1 MRNKTILLLCS
12 ALLSG
17 SLSLS
22 LLGCGGCAS
31 TQPRSGAASPSFQGI
46 EILPEEKELSPAAK
60 DTYAYL
66 LYMQAL
72 ADEDEELLL
81 QAAQQMTGG
90 TLPAKAWLEGALWLD
105 SRRSERVLPLL
116 ELGLQVW
123 PDDLPLNL
131 FSAEALAAH
140 GKTKQGLE
148 QIQAF
153 VARHPD
159 SLDARME
166 LILLLVKAKRFDEAE
181 KHIGSIAAG
190 ERTPMVDYYHARALI
205 GMQRRAE
212 AIPLLQKAI
221 QAMPD
226 FVEALVELA
235 YAYEQQ
241 KQWNEARTIYE
252 KLLKLQVSEQDVCL
266 RLVHL
271 SLRLNQPEKALKYFR
286 KGPDAA
292 AFKLTATSMFL
303 ESRHY
308 LQAERLLKEMLDEP
322 GVPPDVFLML
332 AGIARDQRRDTELA
346 LSWLA
351 RIPASSPTAVQAEG
365 LKAQILADAG
375 KEKAALAS
383 VRNLQQRHAR
393 NETLLLLEVRLLARL
408 KAMDE
413 ALARARQAVEIVP
426 ESSEL
431 AFTLGSLLDSLGKR
445 DEAMKVMQG
454 IIASHPE
461 HYQALN
467 YVGYSLAVQ
476 GKDLE
481 HALEL
486 LQRADRL
493 APDQFFIVD
502 SLAWALFRL
511 GRTEEALQN
520 IRRAVALVPSPEVEI
535 LEHYGDIA
543 AADNGNGF
551 LLSFRSARFVKA
563 VNARNGRAH
572 AKGRVKRVERR
583 LSAERITA
591 DVAENRDLV
600 FCKDVIHSSVRAAR
614 AHHRRTNGNGVFKR
628 GERLI
633 LNAERFRYFSLR
645 KFAEITEK
653 RFALN
658 FKSER
663 KTMVF
668 YNGVKFLDND
678 KAFNF

>member
-105 SRRSERVLPLL
+105 SRRSEKVLPLL

-140 GKTKQGLE
+140 GKTEQGLE

-181 KHIGSIAAG
+181 KHIGAAG

-241 KQWNEARTIYE
+241 KQWNEARAIYE

-292 AFKLTATSMFL
+292 AFKLTAISMFL

-351 RIPASSPTAVQAEG
+351 RIPATSPTAVQAEG

-375 KEKAALAS
+375 KEKEALAS
-383 VRNLQQRHAR
+383 VRSLQQRHAR

-426 ESSEL
+426 DSSEL

-511 GRTEEALQN
+511 GRTEEALQS
-520 IRRAVALVPSPEVEI
+520 IRRAVALVPSPEAEI

-543 AADNGNGF
+543 AAAGQKEE
-551 LLSFRSARFVKA
+551 ARKA
-563 VNARNGRAH
+563 YEQALKLKPA
-572 AKGRVKRVERR
+572 
-583 LSAERITA
+583 
-591 DVAENRDLV
+591 
-600 FCKDVIHSSVRAAR
+600 
-614 AHHRRTNGNGVFKR
+614 
-628 GERLI
+628 
-633 LNAERFRYFSLR
+633 NAESLR
-645 KFAEITEK
+645 Q
-653 RFALN
+653 RL
-658 FKSER
+658 
-663 KTMVF
+663 
-668 YNGVKFLDND
+668 GDL
-678 KAFNF
+678 

>member
-72 ADEDEELLL
+72 SDEDEELLL

-105 SRRSERVLPLL
+105 SRRSEKVLPLL

-140 GKTKQGLE
+140 GKTEQGLE
-148 QIQAF
+148 QIRAF

-292 AFKLTATSMFL
+292 AFKLTAISMFL

-543 AADNGNGF
+543 AAAGQKEE
-551 LLSFRSARFVKA
+551 ARKA
-563 VNARNGRAH
+563 YEQALKLKPA
-572 AKGRVKRVERR
+572 
-583 LSAERITA
+583 
-591 DVAENRDLV
+591 
-600 FCKDVIHSSVRAAR
+600 
-614 AHHRRTNGNGVFKR
+614 
-628 GERLI
+628 
-633 LNAERFRYFSLR
+633 NAESLR
-645 KFAEITEK
+645 Q
-653 RFALN
+653 RL
-658 FKSER
+658 
-663 KTMVF
+663 
-668 YNGVKFLDND
+668 GDL
-678 KAFNF
+678 

>member
-31 TQPRSGAASPSFQGI
+31 TQPRSGVASPSFQGI

-105 SRRSERVLPLL
+105 SRRSEKVLPLL

-140 GKTKQGLE
+140 GKTEQGLE
-148 QIQAF
+148 QIRAF

-286 KGPDAA
+286 KDPDAA
-292 AFKLTATSMFL
+292 AFKLTAISMFL

-375 KEKAALAS
+375 KEKEALAS

-431 AFTLGSLLDSLGKR
+431 AFTLGSLLDSFGKR

-520 IRRAVALVPSPEVEI
+520 IRRAVALVPSPEAEI

-543 AADNGNGF
+543 TAAGQKEE
-551 LLSFRSARFVKA
+551 ARKA
-563 VNARNGRAH
+563 YEQALKLKPA
-572 AKGRVKRVERR
+572 
-583 LSAERITA
+583 
-591 DVAENRDLV
+591 
-600 FCKDVIHSSVRAAR
+600 
-614 AHHRRTNGNGVFKR
+614 
-628 GERLI
+628 
-633 LNAERFRYFSLR
+633 NAESLR
-645 KFAEITEK
+645 Q
-653 RFALN
+653 RL
-658 FKSER
+658 
-663 KTMVF
+663 
-668 YNGVKFLDND
+668 GDL
-678 KAFNF
+678 

>member
-1 MRNKTILLLCS
+1 M
-12 ALLSG
+12 
-17 SLSLS
+17 
-22 LLGCGGCAS
+22 
-31 TQPRSGAASPSFQGI
+31 
-46 EILPEEKELSPAAK
+46 
-60 DTYAYL
+60 
-66 LYMQAL
+66 
-72 ADEDEELLL
+72 
-81 QAAQQMTGG
+81 
-90 TLPAKAWLEGALWLD
+90 
-105 SRRSERVLPLL
+105 
-116 ELGLQVW
+116 
-123 PDDLPLNL
+123 
-131 FSAEALAAH
+131 
-140 GKTKQGLE
+140 
-148 QIQAF
+148 
-153 VARHPD
+153 ARHPD

-266 RLVHL
+266 RLVLL

-292 AFKLTATSMFL
+292 AFKLTAISMFL

-375 KEKAALAS
+375 KEKEALAS

-393 NETLLLLEVRLLARL
+393 NETLLLREVRLLARL

-543 AADNGNGF
+543 AAAGQKEE
-551 LLSFRSARFVKA
+551 ARKA
-563 VNARNGRAH
+563 YEQALKLKPA
-572 AKGRVKRVERR
+572 
-583 LSAERITA
+583 
-591 DVAENRDLV
+591 
-600 FCKDVIHSSVRAAR
+600 
-614 AHHRRTNGNGVFKR
+614 
-628 GERLI
+628 
-633 LNAERFRYFSLR
+633 NAESLR
-645 KFAEITEK
+645 Q
-653 RFALN
+653 RL
-658 FKSER
+658 
-663 KTMVF
+663 
-668 YNGVKFLDND
+668 GDL
-678 KAFNF
+678 

>member
-105 SRRSERVLPLL
+105 SRRSEKVLPLL

-140 GKTKQGLE
+140 GKTEQGLE
-148 QIQAF
+148 QIRAF

-292 AFKLTATSMFL
+292 AFKLTAISMFL

-375 KEKAALAS
+375 KEKEALAS

-520 IRRAVALVPSPEVEI
+520 IRRAVALVPSPEAEI

-543 AADNGNGF
+543 AAIDEVMG
-551 LLSFRSARFVKA
+551 
-563 VNARNGRAH
+563 
-572 AKGRVKRVERR
+572 
-583 LSAERITA
+583 
-591 DVAENRDLV
+591 
-600 FCKDVIHSSVRAAR
+600 
-614 AHHRRTNGNGVFKR
+614 
-628 GERLI
+628 
-633 LNAERFRYFSLR
+633 
-645 KFAEITEK
+645 
-653 RFALN
+653 
-658 FKSER
+658 
-663 KTMVF
+663 KTMIDYDVVGLNETKLMDVF
-668 YNGVKFLDND
+668 EHHAPGDKKEEKND
-678 KAFNF
+678 VPEYEQQNQ

>member
-105 SRRSERVLPLL
+105 SRRSEKVLPLL

-140 GKTKQGLE
+140 GKTEQGLE
-148 QIQAF
+148 QIRVF

-292 AFKLTATSMFL
+292 AFKLTAISMFL

-454 IIASHPE
+454 IVASHPE

-543 AADNGNGF
+543 AAAGQKEE
-551 LLSFRSARFVKA
+551 ARKA
-563 VNARNGRAH
+563 YEQALKLKPA
-572 AKGRVKRVERR
+572 
-583 LSAERITA
+583 
-591 DVAENRDLV
+591 
-600 FCKDVIHSSVRAAR
+600 
-614 AHHRRTNGNGVFKR
+614 
-628 GERLI
+628 
-633 LNAERFRYFSLR
+633 NAESLR
-645 KFAEITEK
+645 Q
-653 RFALN
+653 RL
-658 FKSER
+658 
-663 KTMVF
+663 
-668 YNGVKFLDND
+668 GDL
-678 KAFNF
+678 

>member
-31 TQPRSGAASPSFQGI
+31 TQLRSGAASPSFQGI

-105 SRRSERVLPLL
+105 SRRSEKVLPLL

-123 PDDLPLNL
+123 PLNL

-140 GKTKQGLE
+140 GKTEQGLE
-148 QIQAF
+148 QIRAF

-292 AFKLTATSMFL
+292 AFKLTAISMFL

-375 KEKAALAS
+375 KEKEALAS

-520 IRRAVALVPSPEVEI
+520 IRRAVALVPSPEAEI

-543 AADNGNGF
+543 AAAGQKEE
-551 LLSFRSARFVKA
+551 ARKA
-563 VNARNGRAH
+563 YEQALKLKPA
-572 AKGRVKRVERR
+572 
-583 LSAERITA
+583 
-591 DVAENRDLV
+591 
-600 FCKDVIHSSVRAAR
+600 
-614 AHHRRTNGNGVFKR
+614 
-628 GERLI
+628 
-633 LNAERFRYFSLR
+633 NAESLR
-645 KFAEITEK
+645 Q
-653 RFALN
+653 RL
-658 FKSER
+658 
-663 KTMVF
+663 
-668 YNGVKFLDND
+668 GDL
-678 KAFNF
+678 

>member
-105 SRRSERVLPLL
+105 SRRSEKVLPLL

-140 GKTKQGLE
+140 GKTEQGLE
-148 QIQAF
+148 QIRAF

-286 KGPDAA
+286 KGQDAA
-292 AFKLTATSMFL
+292 AFKLTAISIFL

-375 KEKAALAS
+375 QGKGGAGLRAQSAAAPCPQRDPAVAGGPSAGPVSRPWTRPWPGPVRPWRSSRKVRNWPLPSAAFWTALA
-383 VRNLQQRHAR
+383 N
-393 NETLLLLEVRLLARL
+393 
-408 KAMDE
+408 
-413 ALARARQAVEIVP
+413 
-426 ESSEL
+426 
-431 AFTLGSLLDSLGKR
+431 
-445 DEAMKVMQG
+445 AMK
-454 IIASHPE
+454 P
-461 HYQALN
+461 
-467 YVGYSLAVQ
+467 
-476 GKDLE
+476 
-481 HALEL
+481 
-486 LQRADRL
+486 
-493 APDQFFIVD
+493 
-502 SLAWALFRL
+502 
-511 GRTEEALQN
+511 
-520 IRRAVALVPSPEVEI
+520 
-535 LEHYGDIA
+535 
-543 AADNGNGF
+543 
-551 LLSFRSARFVKA
+551 
-563 VNARNGRAH
+563 
-572 AKGRVKRVERR
+572 
-583 LSAERITA
+583 
-591 DVAENRDLV
+591 
-600 FCKDVIHSSVRAAR
+600 
-614 AHHRRTNGNGVFKR
+614 
-628 GERLI
+628 
-633 LNAERFRYFSLR
+633 
-645 KFAEITEK
+645 
-653 RFALN
+653 
-658 FKSER
+658 
-663 KTMVF
+663 
-668 YNGVKFLDND
+668 
-678 KAFNF
+678 

>member
-105 SRRSERVLPLL
+105 SRRSEKVLPLL

-140 GKTKQGLE
+140 GKTEQGLE
-148 QIQAF
+148 QIRVF

-292 AFKLTATSMFL
+292 AFKLTAISMFL

-351 RIPASSPTAVQAEG
+351 RIPASSPTAVQAEE

-375 KEKAALAS
+375 KEQEALAS

-454 IIASHPE
+454 IVASHPE

-543 AADNGNGF
+543 AAAGQKEE
-551 LLSFRSARFVKA
+551 ARKA
-563 VNARNGRAH
+563 YEQALKLKPA
-572 AKGRVKRVERR
+572 
-583 LSAERITA
+583 
-591 DVAENRDLV
+591 
-600 FCKDVIHSSVRAAR
+600 
-614 AHHRRTNGNGVFKR
+614 
-628 GERLI
+628 
-633 LNAERFRYFSLR
+633 NAESLR
-645 KFAEITEK
+645 Q
-653 RFALN
+653 RL
-658 FKSER
+658 
-663 KTMVF
+663 
-668 YNGVKFLDND
+668 GDL
-678 KAFNF
+678 

>member
-105 SRRSERVLPLL
+105 SRRSEKVLPLL

-140 GKTKQGLE
+140 GKTEQGLE
-148 QIQAF
+148 QIRVF

-292 AFKLTATSMFL
+292 AFKLTAISMFL

-375 KEKAALAS
+375 KEQEALAS

-431 AFTLGSLLDSLGKR
+431 AFTLGKR
-445 DEAMKVMQG
+445 DEAMKGMQG
-454 IIASHPE
+454 IVASHPE

-543 AADNGNGF
+543 AAAGQKEE
-551 LLSFRSARFVKA
+551 ARKA
-563 VNARNGRAH
+563 YEQALKLKPA
-572 AKGRVKRVERR
+572 
-583 LSAERITA
+583 
-591 DVAENRDLV
+591 
-600 FCKDVIHSSVRAAR
+600 
-614 AHHRRTNGNGVFKR
+614 
-628 GERLI
+628 
-633 LNAERFRYFSLR
+633 NAESLR
-645 KFAEITEK
+645 Q
-653 RFALN
+653 RL
-658 FKSER
+658 
-663 KTMVF
+663 
-668 YNGVKFLDND
+668 GDL
-678 KAFNF
+678 

>member
-148 QIQAF
+148 QIRVF

-543 AADNGNGF
+543 AAAGQKEE
-551 LLSFRSARFVKA
+551 ARKA
-563 VNARNGRAH
+563 YEQALKLKPA
-572 AKGRVKRVERR
+572 
-583 LSAERITA
+583 
-591 DVAENRDLV
+591 
-600 FCKDVIHSSVRAAR
+600 
-614 AHHRRTNGNGVFKR
+614 
-628 GERLI
+628 
-633 LNAERFRYFSLR
+633 NAESLR
-645 KFAEITEK
+645 Q
-653 RFALN
+653 RL
-658 FKSER
+658 
-663 KTMVF
+663 
-668 YNGVKFLDND
+668 GDL
-678 KAFNF
+678 

>member
-1 MRNKTILLLCS
+1 MKNKTILLLCS

-72 ADEDEELLL
+72 AGEDEELLL

-140 GKTKQGLE
+140 DKTEQGLE
-148 QIQAF
+148 QIRAF

-241 KQWNEARTIYE
+241 KQWSEARTIYE

-375 KEKAALAS
+375 KEKEALAS

-543 AADNGNGF
+543 AAAGQKEE
-551 LLSFRSARFVKA
+551 ARKA
-563 VNARNGRAH
+563 YEQALKLKPA
-572 AKGRVKRVERR
+572 
-583 LSAERITA
+583 
-591 DVAENRDLV
+591 
-600 FCKDVIHSSVRAAR
+600 
-614 AHHRRTNGNGVFKR
+614 
-628 GERLI
+628 
-633 LNAERFRYFSLR
+633 NAESLR
-645 KFAEITEK
+645 Q
-653 RFALN
+653 RL
-658 FKSER
+658 
-663 KTMVF
+663 
-668 YNGVKFLDND
+668 GDL
-678 KAFNF
+678 

>member
-105 SRRSERVLPLL
+105 SRRSEKVLPLL

-140 GKTKQGLE
+140 GKTEQGLE
-148 QIQAF
+148 QIRAF

-292 AFKLTATSMFL
+292 AFKLTAISMFL

-375 KEKAALAS
+375 KEKEALAS

-520 IRRAVALVPSPEVEI
+520 IRRAVALVPSPETEI

-543 AADNGNGF
+543 AAAGQKEE
-551 LLSFRSARFVKA
+551 ARKA
-563 VNARNGRAH
+563 YEQALKLKPA
-572 AKGRVKRVERR
+572 
-583 LSAERITA
+583 
-591 DVAENRDLV
+591 
-600 FCKDVIHSSVRAAR
+600 
-614 AHHRRTNGNGVFKR
+614 
-628 GERLI
+628 
-633 LNAERFRYFSLR
+633 NAESLR
-645 KFAEITEK
+645 Q
-653 RFALN
+653 RL
-658 FKSER
+658 
-663 KTMVF
+663 
-668 YNGVKFLDND
+668 GDL
-678 KAFNF
+678 

>member
-105 SRRSERVLPLL
+105 SRRSEKVLPLL

-140 GKTKQGLE
+140 GKTEQGLE
-148 QIQAF
+148 QIRAF

-292 AFKLTATSMFL
+292 AFKLTAISMFL

-375 KEKAALAS
+375 KEKEALAS
-383 VRNLQQRHAR
+383 VRNLQRHAR

-408 KAMDE
+408 KAVDE

-520 IRRAVALVPSPEVEI
+520 IRRAVALVPSPEAEI

-543 AADNGNGF
+543 AAAGQKEE
-551 LLSFRSARFVKA
+551 ARKA
-563 VNARNGRAH
+563 YEQALKLKPA
-572 AKGRVKRVERR
+572 
-583 LSAERITA
+583 
-591 DVAENRDLV
+591 
-600 FCKDVIHSSVRAAR
+600 
-614 AHHRRTNGNGVFKR
+614 
-628 GERLI
+628 
-633 LNAERFRYFSLR
+633 NAESLR
-645 KFAEITEK
+645 Q
-653 RFALN
+653 RL
-658 FKSER
+658 
-663 KTMVF
+663 
-668 YNGVKFLDND
+668 GDL
-678 KAFNF
+678 

>member
-105 SRRSERVLPLL
+105 SRRSEKVLPLL

-140 GKTKQGLE
+140 GKTEQGLK

-241 KQWNEARTIYE
+241 KQWNEARAIYE

-292 AFKLTATSMFL
+292 AFKLTAISMFL

-375 KEKAALAS
+375 KEKEALAS

-454 IIASHPE
+454 IVASHPE

-543 AADNGNGF
+543 AAAGQKEE
-551 LLSFRSARFVKA
+551 ARKA
-563 VNARNGRAH
+563 YEQALKLKPA
-572 AKGRVKRVERR
+572 
-583 LSAERITA
+583 
-591 DVAENRDLV
+591 
-600 FCKDVIHSSVRAAR
+600 
-614 AHHRRTNGNGVFKR
+614 
-628 GERLI
+628 
-633 LNAERFRYFSLR
+633 NAESLR
-645 KFAEITEK
+645 Q
-653 RFALN
+653 RL
-658 FKSER
+658 
-663 KTMVF
+663 
-668 YNGVKFLDND
+668 GDL
-678 KAFNF
+678 

>member
-60 DTYAYL
+60 DTYAFL

-105 SRRSERVLPLL
+105 SRRSEKVLPLL

-140 GKTKQGLE
+140 GKTEQGLE
-148 QIQAF
+148 QIRVF

-292 AFKLTATSMFL
+292 AFKLTAISMFL

-543 AADNGNGF
+543 AAAGQKEE
-551 LLSFRSARFVKA
+551 ARKA
-563 VNARNGRAH
+563 YEQALKLKPA
-572 AKGRVKRVERR
+572 
-583 LSAERITA
+583 
-591 DVAENRDLV
+591 
-600 FCKDVIHSSVRAAR
+600 
-614 AHHRRTNGNGVFKR
+614 
-628 GERLI
+628 
-633 LNAERFRYFSLR
+633 NAESLR
-645 KFAEITEK
+645 Q
-653 RFALN
+653 RL
-658 FKSER
+658 
-663 KTMVF
+663 
-668 YNGVKFLDND
+668 GDL
-678 KAFNF
+678 

>member
-105 SRRSERVLPLL
+105 SRRSEKVLPLL

-140 GKTKQGLE
+140 GKTEQGLE
-148 QIQAF
+148 QIRVF

-292 AFKLTATSMFL
+292 AFKLTAISMFL

-375 KEKAALAS
+375 KEKEALAS

-454 IIASHPE
+454 IVASHPE

-543 AADNGNGF
+543 AAAGQKEE
-551 LLSFRSARFVKA
+551 ARKA
-563 VNARNGRAH
+563 YEQALKLKPA
-572 AKGRVKRVERR
+572 
-583 LSAERITA
+583 
-591 DVAENRDLV
+591 
-600 FCKDVIHSSVRAAR
+600 
-614 AHHRRTNGNGVFKR
+614 
-628 GERLI
+628 
-633 LNAERFRYFSLR
+633 NAESLR
-645 KFAEITEK
+645 Q
-653 RFALN
+653 RL
-658 FKSER
+658 
-663 KTMVF
+663 
-668 YNGVKFLDND
+668 GDL
-678 KAFNF
+678 

>member
-105 SRRSERVLPLL
+105 SRRSEKVLPLL

-140 GKTKQGLE
+140 GKTEQGLE
-148 QIQAF
+148 QIRAF

-292 AFKLTATSMFL
+292 AFKLTAISMFL

-375 KEKAALAS
+375 KEKEALAS

-520 IRRAVALVPSPEVEI
+520 IRRAVALVPSPETEI

-543 AADNGNGF
+543 AAAGQKEE
-551 LLSFRSARFVKA
+551 ARKA
-563 VNARNGRAH
+563 YEQALKLKPANA
-572 AKGRVKRVERR
+572 
-583 LSAERITA
+583 
-591 DVAENRDLV
+591 D
-600 FCKDVIHSSVRAAR
+600 
-614 AHHRRTNGNGVFKR
+614 
-628 GERLI
+628 
-633 LNAERFRYFSLR
+633 SLR
-645 KFAEITEK
+645 Q
-653 RFALN
+653 RL
-658 FKSER
+658 
-663 KTMVF
+663 
-668 YNGVKFLDND
+668 GDL
-678 KAFNF
+678 

>member
-148 QIQAF
+148 QIRAF

-543 AADNGNGF
+543 AAAGQKEE
-551 LLSFRSARFVKA
+551 ARKA
-563 VNARNGRAH
+563 YEQALKLKPA
-572 AKGRVKRVERR
+572 
-583 LSAERITA
+583 
-591 DVAENRDLV
+591 
-600 FCKDVIHSSVRAAR
+600 
-614 AHHRRTNGNGVFKR
+614 
-628 GERLI
+628 
-633 LNAERFRYFSLR
+633 NAESLR
-645 KFAEITEK
+645 Q
-653 RFALN
+653 RL
-658 FKSER
+658 
-663 KTMVF
+663 
-668 YNGVKFLDND
+668 GDL
-678 KAFNF
+678 

>member
-105 SRRSERVLPLL
+105 SRRSEKVLPLL

-140 GKTKQGLE
+140 GKTEQGLE
-148 QIQAF
+148 QIRAF

-292 AFKLTATSMFL
+292 AFKLTAISMFL

-375 KEKAALAS
+375 KEKEALAS

-520 IRRAVALVPSPEVEI
+520 IRRAVALVPSPEAEI

-543 AADNGNGF
+543 AAAG
-551 LLSFRSARFVKA
+551 RKEEARKA
-563 VNARNGRAH
+563 YEQALKLKPA
-572 AKGRVKRVERR
+572 
-583 LSAERITA
+583 
-591 DVAENRDLV
+591 
-600 FCKDVIHSSVRAAR
+600 
-614 AHHRRTNGNGVFKR
+614 
-628 GERLI
+628 
-633 LNAERFRYFSLR
+633 NAESLR
-645 KFAEITEK
+645 Q
-653 RFALN
+653 RL
-658 FKSER
+658 
-663 KTMVF
+663 
-668 YNGVKFLDND
+668 GDL
-678 KAFNF
+678 

>member
-140 GKTKQGLE
+140 GKTEQGLE
-148 QIQAF
+148 QIRAF

-292 AFKLTATSMFL
+292 AFKLTAISMFL

-543 AADNGNGF
+543 AAAGQKEE
-551 LLSFRSARFVKA
+551 ARKA
-563 VNARNGRAH
+563 YEQALKLKPA
-572 AKGRVKRVERR
+572 
-583 LSAERITA
+583 
-591 DVAENRDLV
+591 
-600 FCKDVIHSSVRAAR
+600 
-614 AHHRRTNGNGVFKR
+614 
-628 GERLI
+628 
-633 LNAERFRYFSLR
+633 NAESLR
-645 KFAEITEK
+645 Q
-653 RFALN
+653 RL
-658 FKSER
+658 
-663 KTMVF
+663 
-668 YNGVKFLDND
+668 GDL
-678 KAFNF
+678 

>member
-105 SRRSERVLPLL
+105 SRRSEKVLPLL

-140 GKTKQGLE
+140 GKTEQGLE
-148 QIQAF
+148 QIRAF

-375 KEKAALAS
+375 KEKEALAS

-543 AADNGNGF
+543 AAAGQKEE
-551 LLSFRSARFVKA
+551 ARKA
-563 VNARNGRAH
+563 YEQALKLKPA
-572 AKGRVKRVERR
+572 
-583 LSAERITA
+583 
-591 DVAENRDLV
+591 
-600 FCKDVIHSSVRAAR
+600 
-614 AHHRRTNGNGVFKR
+614 
-628 GERLI
+628 
-633 LNAERFRYFSLR
+633 NAESLR
-645 KFAEITEK
+645 Q
-653 RFALN
+653 RL
-658 FKSER
+658 
-663 KTMVF
+663 
-668 YNGVKFLDND
+668 GDL
-678 KAFNF
+678 

>member
-1 MRNKTILLLCS
+1 
-12 ALLSG
+12 
-17 SLSLS
+17 
-22 LLGCGGCAS
+22 
-31 TQPRSGAASPSFQGI
+31 
-46 EILPEEKELSPAAK
+46 
-60 DTYAYL
+60 
-66 LYMQAL
+66 
-72 ADEDEELLL
+72 
-81 QAAQQMTGG
+81 MTGG

-105 SRRSERVLPLL
+105 SRRSEKVLPLL

-140 GKTKQGLE
+140 GKTEQGLK

-292 AFKLTATSMFL
+292 AFKLTAISMFL

-375 KEKAALAS
+375 KEQEALAS

-454 IIASHPE
+454 IVASHPE

-543 AADNGNGF
+543 AAAGQKEE
-551 LLSFRSARFVKA
+551 ARKA
-563 VNARNGRAH
+563 YEQALKLKPA
-572 AKGRVKRVERR
+572 
-583 LSAERITA
+583 
-591 DVAENRDLV
+591 
-600 FCKDVIHSSVRAAR
+600 
-614 AHHRRTNGNGVFKR
+614 
-628 GERLI
+628 
-633 LNAERFRYFSLR
+633 NAESLR
-645 KFAEITEK
+645 Q
-653 RFALN
+653 RL
-658 FKSER
+658 
-663 KTMVF
+663 
-668 YNGVKFLDND
+668 GDL
-678 KAFNF
+678 

>member
-31 TQPRSGAASPSFQGI
+31 TQPRSGVASPSFQGI

-105 SRRSERVLPLL
+105 SRRSEKVLPLL

-140 GKTKQGLE
+140 GKTEQGLE
-148 QIQAF
+148 QIRAF

-292 AFKLTATSMFL
+292 AFKLTAISMFL

-375 KEKAALAS
+375 KEKEALAS

-408 KAMDE
+408 KGMDGS
-413 ALARARQAVEIVP
+413 LARAPLAVEIVP
-426 ESSEL
+426 ASSGL

-520 IRRAVALVPSPEVEI
+520 IRRAVALVPSPEAEI

-543 AADNGNGF
+543 AAAGQKEE
-551 LLSFRSARFVKA
+551 ARKA
-563 VNARNGRAH
+563 YEQALKLKPA
-572 AKGRVKRVERR
+572 
-583 LSAERITA
+583 
-591 DVAENRDLV
+591 
-600 FCKDVIHSSVRAAR
+600 
-614 AHHRRTNGNGVFKR
+614 
-628 GERLI
+628 
-633 LNAERFRYFSLR
+633 NAESLR
-645 KFAEITEK
+645 Q
-653 RFALN
+653 RL
-658 FKSER
+658 
-663 KTMVF
+663 
-668 YNGVKFLDND
+668 GDL
-678 KAFNF
+678 

>member
-105 SRRSERVLPLL
+105 SRRSEKVLPLL

-140 GKTKQGLE
+140 DKTEQGLE
-148 QIQAF
+148 QIRVF

-241 KQWNEARTIYE
+241 KQWSEARTIYE

-292 AFKLTATSMFL
+292 AFKLTAISMFL

-351 RIPASSPTAVQAEG
+351 RIPAGSPTAVQAEG

-375 KEKAALAS
+375 KEKEALAS

-408 KAMDE
+408 KDMDE

-543 AADNGNGF
+543 AAAGQKEE
-551 LLSFRSARFVKA
+551 ARKA
-563 VNARNGRAH
+563 YEQALKLKPA
-572 AKGRVKRVERR
+572 
-583 LSAERITA
+583 
-591 DVAENRDLV
+591 
-600 FCKDVIHSSVRAAR
+600 
-614 AHHRRTNGNGVFKR
+614 
-628 GERLI
+628 
-633 LNAERFRYFSLR
+633 NAESLR
-645 KFAEITEK
+645 Q
-653 RFALN
+653 RL
-658 FKSER
+658 
-663 KTMVF
+663 
-668 YNGVKFLDND
+668 GDL
-678 KAFNF
+678 

>member
-105 SRRSERVLPLL
+105 SRRSEKVLPLL

-140 GKTKQGLE
+140 GKTEQGLE
-148 QIQAF
+148 QIRVF

-181 KHIGSIAAG
+181 KHIGSITAG

-292 AFKLTATSMFL
+292 AFKLTAISMFL

-375 KEKAALAS
+375 KEQEALAS

-454 IIASHPE
+454 IVASHPE

-543 AADNGNGF
+543 AAAGQKEE
-551 LLSFRSARFVKA
+551 ARKA
-563 VNARNGRAH
+563 YEQALKLKPA
-572 AKGRVKRVERR
+572 
-583 LSAERITA
+583 
-591 DVAENRDLV
+591 
-600 FCKDVIHSSVRAAR
+600 
-614 AHHRRTNGNGVFKR
+614 
-628 GERLI
+628 
-633 LNAERFRYFSLR
+633 NAESLR
-645 KFAEITEK
+645 Q
-653 RFALN
+653 RL
-658 FKSER
+658 
-663 KTMVF
+663 
-668 YNGVKFLDND
+668 GDL
-678 KAFNF
+678 

>member
-140 GKTKQGLE
+140 GKTEQGLE

-375 KEKAALAS
+375 KEKEALAS

-543 AADNGNGF
+543 AAAGQKEE
-551 LLSFRSARFVKA
+551 ARKA
-563 VNARNGRAH
+563 YEQALKLKPA
-572 AKGRVKRVERR
+572 
-583 LSAERITA
+583 
-591 DVAENRDLV
+591 
-600 FCKDVIHSSVRAAR
+600 
-614 AHHRRTNGNGVFKR
+614 
-628 GERLI
+628 
-633 LNAERFRYFSLR
+633 NAESLR
-645 KFAEITEK
+645 Q
-653 RFALN
+653 RL
-658 FKSER
+658 
-663 KTMVF
+663 
-668 YNGVKFLDND
+668 GDL
-678 KAFNF
+678 

>member
-105 SRRSERVLPLL
+105 SRRSEKVLPLL

-140 GKTKQGLE
+140 GKTEQGLE
-148 QIQAF
+148 QIRAF

-292 AFKLTATSMFL
+292 AFKLTAISMFL

-375 KEKAALAS
+375 KEKEALAS

-543 AADNGNGF
+543 AAAGQKEE
-551 LLSFRSARFVKA
+551 ARKA
-563 VNARNGRAH
+563 YEQALKLKPA
-572 AKGRVKRVERR
+572 
-583 LSAERITA
+583 
-591 DVAENRDLV
+591 
-600 FCKDVIHSSVRAAR
+600 
-614 AHHRRTNGNGVFKR
+614 
-628 GERLI
+628 
-633 LNAERFRYFSLR
+633 NAESLR
-645 KFAEITEK
+645 Q
-653 RFALN
+653 RL
-658 FKSER
+658 
-663 KTMVF
+663 
-668 YNGVKFLDND
+668 GDL
-678 KAFNF
+678 

>member
-105 SRRSERVLPLL
+105 SRRSEKVLPLL

-140 GKTKQGLE
+140 GKTEQGLE
-148 QIQAF
+148 QIRVF

-212 AIPLLQKAI
+212 AIPLLQKAS

-292 AFKLTATSMFL
+292 AFKLTAISMFL

-375 KEKAALAS
+375 KEQEALAS

-454 IIASHPE
+454 IVASHPE

-543 AADNGNGF
+543 AAAGQKEE
-551 LLSFRSARFVKA
+551 ARKA
-563 VNARNGRAH
+563 YEQALKLKPA
-572 AKGRVKRVERR
+572 
-583 LSAERITA
+583 
-591 DVAENRDLV
+591 
-600 FCKDVIHSSVRAAR
+600 
-614 AHHRRTNGNGVFKR
+614 
-628 GERLI
+628 
-633 LNAERFRYFSLR
+633 NAESLR
-645 KFAEITEK
+645 Q
-653 RFALN
+653 RL
-658 FKSER
+658 
-663 KTMVF
+663 
-668 YNGVKFLDND
+668 GDL
-678 KAFNF
+678 

>member
-1 MRNKTILLLCS
+1 MKNKTILLLCS

-22 LLGCGGCAS
+22 LLGCGGCAT
-31 TQPRSGAASPSFQGI
+31 TQSRGGAASPSFQGI

-72 ADEDEELLL
+72 ADENEELLL

-105 SRRSERVLPLL
+105 SRRSEKVLSLL

-140 GKTKQGLE
+140 GKTEQSLE

-153 VARHPD
+153 VSRHPD

-212 AIPLLQKAI
+212 AIPLLQKAT

-241 KQWNEARTIYE
+241 KQWNEARAIYE

-292 AFKLTATSMFL
+292 AFKLTAISMFL

-332 AGIARDQRRDTELA
+332 AGIARDQRRDAELA

-351 RIPASSPTAVQAEG
+351 RIPASSPTAVRAEG

-375 KEKAALAS
+375 KEKEALAS
-383 VRNLQQRHAR
+383 VRSLQQRHAR

-408 KAMDE
+408 KSMDE

-426 ESSEL
+426 DSSEL

-481 HALEL
+481 QALEL
-486 LQRADRL
+486 LQKADRL

-511 GRTEEALQN
+511 GRTEEALQT
-520 IRRAVALVPSPEVEI
+520 IRRAVALIPSPEAEI

-543 AADNGNGF
+543 ASAGQKEEARKAYEQALKLKPANADS
-551 LLSFRSARFVKA
+551 LR
-563 VNARNGRAH
+563 
-572 AKGRVKRVERR
+572 RR
-583 LSAERITA
+583 LG
-591 DVAENRDLV
+591 DL
-600 FCKDVIHSSVRAAR
+600 
-614 AHHRRTNGNGVFKR
+614 
-628 GERLI
+628 
-633 LNAERFRYFSLR
+633 
-645 KFAEITEK
+645 
-653 RFALN
+653 
-658 FKSER
+658 
-663 KTMVF
+663 
-668 YNGVKFLDND
+668 
-678 KAFNF
+678 

>member
-105 SRRSERVLPLL
+105 SRRSEKVLPLL

-140 GKTKQGLE
+140 GKTEQGLK

-543 AADNGNGF
+543 AAAGQKEE
-551 LLSFRSARFVKA
+551 ARKA
-563 VNARNGRAH
+563 YEQALKLKPA
-572 AKGRVKRVERR
+572 
-583 LSAERITA
+583 
-591 DVAENRDLV
+591 
-600 FCKDVIHSSVRAAR
+600 
-614 AHHRRTNGNGVFKR
+614 
-628 GERLI
+628 
-633 LNAERFRYFSLR
+633 NAESLR
-645 KFAEITEK
+645 Q
-653 RFALN
+653 RL
-658 FKSER
+658 
-663 KTMVF
+663 
-668 YNGVKFLDND
+668 GDL
-678 KAFNF
+678 

>member
-131 FSAEALAAH
+131 FSAEAL

-543 AADNGNGF
+543 AAAGQKEE
-551 LLSFRSARFVKA
+551 ARKA
-563 VNARNGRAH
+563 YEQALKLKPA
-572 AKGRVKRVERR
+572 
-583 LSAERITA
+583 
-591 DVAENRDLV
+591 
-600 FCKDVIHSSVRAAR
+600 
-614 AHHRRTNGNGVFKR
+614 
-628 GERLI
+628 
-633 LNAERFRYFSLR
+633 NAESLR
-645 KFAEITEK
+645 Q
-653 RFALN
+653 RL
-658 FKSER
+658 
-663 KTMVF
+663 
-668 YNGVKFLDND
+668 GDL
-678 KAFNF
+678 